1 MTMAKAR
8 SITES
13 VVVQHIARIQEAL
26 RDDDLGLALKWVLR
40 QDSRV
45 ERPQEL
51 ISKTWSVQNTGL
63 YSDAKTT
70 DRRFETRYRSDLD
83 AIGQEIG
90 RLADSYRKRQE
101 AGLVLVLQSA
111 SATATL
117 RNVGFKVKTVE
128 YRLLES
134 RRLTIVD
141 ELTQDQIAWLRDRD
155 SYVDSKVEE
164 ILHENPTLVVTPL
177 FERVYMVYRYP
188 KTSTNPAINPEGIIL
203 NRKLQ
208 EEALKRKIKCP
219 SLLGHVMNEAEISQ
233 WRDHNIPHTRYN
245 QELREAVKGALN
257 INYQPSLQ

>member
-1 MTMAKAR
+1 MAKAR
-8 SITES
+8 SPTEGK
-13 VVVQHIARIQEAL
+13 VQQHIDRIRNALQEE
-26 RDDDLGLALKWVLR
+26 DLGIALKWIL
-40 QDSRV
+40 QHDARV
-45 ERPQEL
+45 VKPQEL
-51 ISKTWSVQNTGL
+51 IADEDWSMQATSL
-63 YSDAKTT
+63 YADAKRT
-70 DRRFETRYRSDLD
+70 DTRFGTSYCSQLD
-83 AIGQEIG
+83 TISQEAK
-90 RLADSYRKRQE
+90 RLADSYQQRQV
-101 AGLVLVLQSA
+101 AGLVLVLYSVSSA
-111 SATATL
+111 DTL

-128 YRLLES
+128 YHLLDS

-141 ELTQDQIAWLRDRD
+141 ELTQDQIAWLRERD

-177 FERVYMVYRYP
+177 FERVYRAYRYP